1 MGRAVGILWVLGLKG
16 LVGAAVA
23 LFLSVPLSFVL
34 LARQR
39 NAMAGNLH
47 DRIMSRQEK
56 TDSLDAQLSGEDEDP
71 KL

>member
-1 MGRAVGILWVLGLKG
+1 M
-16 LVGAAVA
+16 A

-47 DRIMSRQEK
+47 ERIMSRQEK
-56 TDSLDAQLSGEDEDP
+56 TDALDAQLAGEDEDP